1 VLGTLLQ
8 YRNKVIVRNPFT
20 GQYPLDRGVANY
32 INALIDSYEL
42 TGDRRYIERVSTI
55 ILHTFSSE
63 DDIQQRN
70 FADIENTWYYIV
82 FMQAVAKY
90 MWLCESTYGINHD
103 YEPVKKAFVHYLDYI
118 ANTELPYLHNSDSL
132 EYPNDTWTAQDL
144 RKIMVLKVGLQY
156 ADNANLREQI
166 NAKIVSLTEFV
177 EAKLHKSEEK
187 AFTRILALIMQNNV
201 VISNS
206 ASNNST
212 AERQIR
218 TLTYKT
224 RLYTLGRFAWQFF
237 RQYSIKREYKHLFI
251 RFPQLS
257 LRKRHKHKSGT
268 EVSS

>member
-1 VLGTLLQ
+1 
-8 YRNKVIVRNPFT
+8 VRNPLT

-90 MWLCESTYGINHD
+90 MWLCETTYGINHD
-103 YEPVKKAFVHYLDYI
+103 YEPVRKAFLHYLDYI

-144 RKIMVLKVGLQY
+144 RKIMVLKVGLKY
-156 ADNANLREQI
+156 ADSDSRREQI
-166 NAKIVSLTEFV
+166 SAKIASLSEFV
-177 EAKLHKSEEK
+177 EAKLHESEEK

-201 VISNS
+201 AIPNRVASGLANTDSNTDSNS
-206 ASNNST
+206 WDTKAP
-212 AERQIR
+212 IR
-218 TLTYKT
+218 TVAYKSQT
-224 RLYTLGRFAWQFF
+224 FSLGRYAWQFLK
-237 RQYSIKREYKHLFI
+237 QYSIKREFKHLFI

-257 LRKRHKHKSGT
+257 LRKKSKSKN